1 MRYRNWALACSVF
14 ALMLSV
20 AARADINS
28 YRLGDGTGE
37 DWEPAIVS
45 DGTYVY
51 ARWPHFLASTPKSK
65 VLLTSRANREERKT

>member
-28 YRLGDGTGE
+28 SRLGDGTGQDWSSPMSMQGE
-37 DWEPAIVS
+37 DNHNW
-45 DGTYVY
+45 
-51 ARWPHFLASTPKSK
+51 LSTE
-65 VLLTSRANREERKT
+65 LYIENAFR